1 MTREEKKLIRLQ
13 IISLLEQCQGCK
25 FRSVTNAG
33 IHVCPAC
40 PIGQQMQELGKKL
53 DQSKT
58 IFDGEK
64 RRGWTEEE
72 DFYLLHHYGIA
83 PVERIAERLGRTPMA
98 VIRRAY
104 VLRKGGKIHAS

>member
-1 MTREEKKLIRLQ
+1 MTREEKKMIRLQ
-13 IISLLEQCQGCK
+13 ITKLLNQCQGCQY
-25 FRSVTNAG
+25 RSKENACVR
-33 IHVCPAC
+33 ICPSC
-40 PIGQQMQELGKKL
+40 PVGQRMQELGKKL

-83 PVERIAERLGRTPMA
+83 PVERIAERLGRTKGA
-98 VIRRAY
+98 VIRRAHL
-104 VLRKGGKIHAS
+104 LRKGGKIHAS